1 MDLAKLPFSQIRHF
15 LILFLICIFTATV
28 AQETAAVSSGL
39 LQLNLVKSDS
49 LPAQTPHAYTLD
61 LQADQFVFG
70 QVNQITVDVVVTV
83 QGPDGETLHTFDNPA
98 RGPEPFHFTATESGE
113 YNIEVKPFQEE
124 SGKYTIEVKRLEPL
138 AKDPAKRVDQ
148 LMTVHT
154 NMESPGAVIAV
165 VEKGEIAFA
174 QAYGLANL
182 TYQLPFTVETLNNI
196 GSTSK
201 QFTCFAIVLLAR
213 DGKLSLDDDIRTH
226 IPELKDFGKTVTLRH
241 LMTHTSGYRE
251 FLNLVSMAG
260 RRLDKGDY
268 ISRDELIAIVQRQP
282 ELQNDPGKEW
292 NYNNT
297 AFGLLAMVVERVSG
311 ETFPD
316 WMKENVFKPLGMNN
330 SFVRSHSMEVIPNS
344 AQGYVGNSDGG
355 FDEGRDL
362 SAAMGAGAI
371 YTTIG
376 DLAKWIKNFKTE
388 TVGGKGVFQEMTT
401 RFVIEEGDTT
411 AYALGLFVD
420 EHNGLK
426 RIHHGGADLAHRSML
441 AYYPEIDAA
450 IITQSNSALFPRN
463 LASEIAELFF
473 KAHMTTEEEG
483 TVAVADSTPFNPEEY
498 DPENFDKFVGQYELE
513 AAPGFI
519 LDFTREEDKF
529 YSQATG
535 QARLEIVPTSDST
548 FKLLVVEASLTF
560 HKDKDGK
567 VETLTLHQNGNH
579 LAKRVQE
586 APWAPDPDELTT
598 YTGQYFSSELETFYE
613 LVVKD
618 SNLVVQHRRMDDISL
633 TPAKKDN
640 FRAGYPIAELN
651 FIRNDAGDITAL
663 EASNGRTRGIRFK
676 KQNQ

>member
-1 MDLAKLPFSQIRHF
+1 MDFNRIICSQIRYIPF
-15 LILFLICIFTATV
+15 LLMMGLLTTII
-28 AQETAAVSSGL
+28 AQETTAVSSGA
-39 LQLNLVKSDS
+39 LQLNMAKSDS
-49 LPAQTPHAYTLD
+49 LPAQTPHAYTLE

-98 RGPEPFHFTATESGE
+98 RGPEPFHFTTTENGK
-113 YNIEVKPFQEE
+113 YNIEVKPFQKE

-148 LMTVHT
+148 LMAVHT

-165 VEKGEIAFA
+165 IEKGEVAFA
-174 QAYGLANL
+174 KAYGLANL
-182 TYQLPFTVETLNNI
+182 TYQLPFTLETLNNI

-213 DGKLSLDDDIRTH
+213 EGKLTLDDDVRTH

-316 WMKENVFKPLGMNN
+316 WMRENVFKPLGMDN

-344 AQGYVGNSDGG
+344 ALGYVGNSEGG

-388 TVGGKGVFQEMTT
+388 SLGGKDVFQEMTT

-420 EHNGLK
+420 KHNGLK
-426 RIHHGGADLAHRSML
+426 RVHHGGADLAHRSML

-450 IITQSNSALFPRN
+450 VITQSNSALFPRN

-473 KAHMTTEEEG
+473 EAHMTIEEEE
-483 TVAVADSTPFNPEEY
+483 TVAVVDSTPFNPEEY
-498 DPENFDKFVGQYELE
+498 EPENFDKFVGKYELE

-560 HKDKDGK
+560 HQNKDGK

-586 APWAPDPDELTT
+586 APWAPDVSELAT
-598 YTGQYFSSELETFYE
+598 YTGRFFSSELETFYE
-613 LVVKD
+613 LTVKD
-618 SNLVVQHRRMDDISL
+618 SNLVIQHRRMDDISL
-633 TPAKKDN
+633 TPGKEDV
-640 FRAGYPIAELN
+640 FRAGYPVAELN
-651 FIRNDAGDITAL
+651 FIRNDAGEITAL
-663 EASNGRTRGIRFK
+663 EASNGRTRGVRFE
-676 KQNQ
+676 KQLQ

>member
-1 MDLAKLPFSQIRHF
+1 MGLTRLLFHRIRF
-15 LILFLICIFTATV
+15 FLFLLISFSFSTLL
-28 AQETAAVSSGL
+28 AQENAAVSSGV
-39 LQLNLVKSDS
+39 LQLNLAKGDS

-98 RGPEPFHFTATESGE
+98 RGPEPFHFTTTASG
-113 YNIEVKPFQEE
+113 N
-124 SGKYTIEVKRLEPL
+124 YTIEVTPFQSESGQYTIELKRQEPR
-138 AKDPAKRVDQ
+138 ATDAAKRVDQ

-165 VEKGEIAFA
+165 IEKGEVAFA

-213 DGKLSLDDDIRTH
+213 QGKLTLDDDVRQH

-282 ELQNDPGKEW
+282 ELQNDPGTEW

-311 ETFPD
+311 DTFPD
-316 WMKENVFKPLGMNN
+316 WMKENVFQPLGMNN
-330 SFVRSHSMEVIPNS
+330 SFVRSHSMEVIANS
-344 AQGYVGNSDGG
+344 AQGYVGNSEGG

-388 TVGGKGVFQEMTT
+388 ALGGKGVFQEMTT

-420 EHNGLK
+420 KHNGLK
-426 RIHHGGADLAHRSML
+426 RVHHGGADLAHRSML

-450 IITQSNSALFPRN
+450 VITQSNSALFPRN

-473 KAHMTTEEEG
+473 EAHMNSEETEA
-483 TVAVADSTPFNPEEY
+483 VAVADSTPFNPEEY
-498 DPENFDKFVGQYELE
+498 EPENFDKFVGQYELE
-513 AAPGFI
+513 AMPGFI
-519 LDFTREEDKF
+519 LDFTREEEKF

-560 HKDKDGK
+560 HQDKDGK

-586 APWAPDPDELTT
+586 APWTPGASELTT
-598 YTGQYFSSELETFYE
+598 YAGRYFSSELETFYE

-633 TPAKKDN
+633 TPTKKDS
-640 FRAGYPIAELN
+640 FRAGYPIAELS
-651 FIRNDAGDITAL
+651 FVRNDAGDITAL
-663 EASNGRTRGIRFK
+663 EASNGRTRGIRFEK
-676 KQNQ
+676 R

>member
-1 MDLAKLPFSQIRHF
+1 MGLTWLLFSRFQF
-15 LILFLICIFTATV
+15 FLFLLISLSLSALV
-28 AQETAAVSSGL
+28 AQENTAVPSGP
-39 LQLNLVKSDS
+39 LQLNIAQSDS
-49 LPAQTPHAYTLD
+49 LSPKTPHAYTLD

-70 QVNQITVDVVVTV
+70 QVNQISVDVMVTV
-83 QGPDGETLHTFDNPA
+83 QGPDGETLFTFDNPA
-98 RGPEPFHFTATESGE
+98 RGPEPFYFTTTASGS
-113 YNIEVKPFQEE
+113 YTIEVKPFQAE
-124 SGKYTIEVKRLEPL
+124 SGQYSIELKRQEPI
-138 AKDPAKRVDQ
+138 ATVPGKRVDQ
-148 LMTVHT
+148 LMLAHVSK
-154 NMESPGAVIAV
+154 ESPGAVIAV
-165 VEKGEIAFA
+165 IEKGEVAFA
-174 QAYGLANL
+174 KAYGLANL
-182 TYQLPFTVETLNNI
+182 AYQLPFTVETLNNI

-213 DGKLSLDDDIRTH
+213 QGKLTLDDDVRQH

-316 WMKENVFKPLGMNN
+316 WMKAHVFQPLGMNN

-388 TVGGKGVFQEMTT
+388 AVGGKGIFQEMTR

-420 EHNGLK
+420 KHNGLK
-426 RIHHGGADLAHRSML
+426 RVHHGGADLAHRSML

-450 IITQSNSALFPRN
+450 VITQSNSALFPRN
-463 LASEIAELFF
+463 LAAEISEVFF
-473 KAHMTTEEEG
+473 KAHMVSEG
-483 TVAVADSTPFNPEEY
+483 ETTVAEADSAPFNPEKYE
-498 DPENFDKFVGQYELE
+498 PENFDKYAGQYELE
-513 AAPGFI
+513 TMPGFI

-535 QARLEIVPTSDST
+535 QARLQIVPTSDST
-548 FKLLVVEASLTF
+548 FKLLAVEASLTF
-560 HKDKDGK
+560 HQNKDGE
-567 VETLTLHQNGNH
+567 VESLTLHQNGNH
-579 LAKRVQE
+579 LAKRMQE
-586 APWAPDPDELTT
+586 APWAPDVSELAA
-598 YTGQYFSSELETFYE
+598 YSGRYFSSELETFYE
-613 LVVKD
+613 LTVKD

-640 FRAGYPIAELN
+640 FRAGYPIAELS

-663 EASNGRTRGIRFK
+663 EASNGRTRGIRFEK
-676 KQNQ
+676 R